1 MTVVVRWF
9 AEAGLR
15 NDAAAQTGAEA
26 GSQPQA
32 DGASPDVPTARLSR
46 LFFVVGQVALQHLV
60 RPRPKLG
67 PWLQA

>member
-15 NDAAAQTGAEA
+15 VDDATETSADAGDSQQAEAAAAA
-26 GSQPQA
+26 PA
-32 DGASPDVPTARLSR
+32 VPAARLSR

-60 RPRPKLG
+60 RP
-67 PWLQA
+67 WS